1 MNIVELFNLKGRKAI
16 VTGAGQGIG
25 RVLAISLAQA
35 GCDVA
40 IPELK
45 VENAYNVVEEIK
57 KIGQKAYA
65 FKLDVT
71 KKADAE
77 KVFAAAAEQLGGLD
91 IVINNAGVCIHEA
104 AENTP
109 EEHINFVIDT
119 NLKGVYYCCQAAAK
133 IMMPKKKGSIINI
146 ASMSGSI
153 ANIPQKQAHY
163 NASKAGVILLTK
175 SLAVEWAPYNI
186 RVNCIS
192 PGYTRTE
199 MTEKL
204 AAKEMIKQWEALTPM
219 RRMADPQELAGAII
233 YLASDAASFTTGSD
247 VIVDGGY
254 TAQ

>member
-1 MNIVELFNLKGRKAI
+1 MTVVERFSLKGRKAI

-25 RVLAISLAQA
+25 RVLAISLAEA

-45 VENAYNVVEEIK
+45 VENAQNVVEEIK

-77 KVFAAAAEQLGGLD
+77 KVFAEAAAKLGGLD
-91 IVINNAGVCIHEA
+91 IVVNNAGVCIHEA

-119 NLKGVYYCCQAAAK
+119 NLKGVYFCCIAAAK
-133 IMMPKKKGSIINI
+133 IMMPQKKGSIINI

-163 NASKAGVILLTK
+163 NASKAGVIMLTK
-175 SLAVEWAPYNI
+175 SLAVEWAGYNI
-186 RVNCIS
+186 RVNCLS

-219 RRMADPQELAGAII
+219 HRMADPTELAGAIL
-233 YLASDAASFTTGSD
+233 YLASDAASYTTGSD
-247 VIVDGGY
+247 FIVDGGY

>member
-1 MNIVELFNLKGRKAI
+1 MNIVELFNLKGRKAL

-40 IPELK
+40 ILELK
-45 VENAYNVVEEIK
+45 IENAQNVVEEIK
-57 KIGQKAYA
+57 KTGRKAVA
-65 FKLDVT
+65 LKLDVT
-71 KKADAE
+71 KKADTE
-77 KVFAAAAEQLGGLD
+77 KAFADAAKQLGGLD
-91 IVINNAGVCIHEA
+91 IVVNNAGVCIHEA
-104 AENTP
+104 AEAAP

-119 NLKGVYYCCQAAAK
+119 NLKGVFYCCQAAAK
-133 IMMPKKKGSIINI
+133 IMMQQKKGSIINI

-175 SLAVEWAPYNI
+175 SLAVEWASYGI
-186 RVNCIS
+186 RVNCLS

-199 MTEKL
+199 MTGKL
-204 AAKEMIKQWEALTPM
+204 AASAMIAQWESLVPL
-219 RRMADPQELAGAII
+219 RRMADPQELAGAVI
-233 YLASDAASFTTGSD
+233 YLASDAASYTTGSD

-254 TAQ
+254 TAF